1 MRKRGLCCGPVSV
14 TFVNAF
20 QTAEDIVKL
29 LCRPVSPINLVFDL
43 QRRYQ
48 IPRGT
53 PSAGTQ
59 NRRGWENLVIFLQS
73 KYISETVRYRP
84 MVTMER

>member
-53 PSAGTQ
+53 LQ
-59 NRRGWENLVIFLQS
+59 RGRKIEEGG
-73 KYISETVRYRP
+73 KT
-84 MVTMER
+84 

>member
-48 IPRGT
+48 IPRG
-53 PSAGTQ
+53 
-59 NRRGWENLVIFLQS
+59 LVTFSLKRTTFEIFDL
-73 KYISETVRYRP
+73 
-84 MVTMER
+84 